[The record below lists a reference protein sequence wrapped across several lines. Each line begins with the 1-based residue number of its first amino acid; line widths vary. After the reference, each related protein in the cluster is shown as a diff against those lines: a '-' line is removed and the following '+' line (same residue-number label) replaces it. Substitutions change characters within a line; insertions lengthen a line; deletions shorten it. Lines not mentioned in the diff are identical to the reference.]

1 MRHDVQPVEE
11 SVGPDRTSAKR
22 NSDGGV
28 VDKELIIHHLE
39 LGVAADPEERS
50 PNTDHGSI
58 RDVGEPFDDQPVTGH
73 LGKPVI
79 VGTLGPVLGVV
90 LPGDGENGHL
100 VTEPVVILNH
110 GVIGVLV
117 ADEERTAHGAS
128 IGVEQV
134 IGEDLLIDW
143 QVVNVHG
150 SVEGDCDHLGNL
162 SDLNFSWDL
171 GAIG

>member
-11 SVGPDRTSAKR
+11 SVGPDRNSAKR

-100 VTEPVVILNH
+100 VTEPVVILNQPKLKRKQRSEYIKM
-110 GVIGVLV
+110 GRKLFGQLTR
-117 ADEERTAHGAS
+117 APFND
-128 IGVEQV
+128 
-134 IGEDLLIDW
+134 
-143 QVVNVHG
+143 
-150 SVEGDCDHLGNL
+150 
-162 SDLNFSWDL
+162 
-171 GAIG
+171 